1 MQLRSGRS
9 TLRRDSRNMDEFNE
23 RRKYQ
28 QEQRRIE
35 DSIYEDEVNEDKHDK
50 VIKKMKYV
58 FRMTKHLLYLNN
70 FQVTNKHS
78 FTQIVKTVMELFELF
93 RYNTDYLI
101 EYFTIIRPHDKRFPE
116 VIYNKGL
123 QICDQ
128 MFKYKRTRQEHKL
141 YLKCKEDIH
150 WVLYLLEAYI
160 LRPQ

>member
-35 DSIYEDEVNEDKHDK
+35 ESIYDEDEDNEGKHDK
-50 VIKKMKYV
+50 VIKKIKYV
-58 FRMTKHLLYLNN
+58 IRMTKHLLYLNQ
-70 FQVTNKHS
+70 FQVTNNYS
-78 FTQIVKTVMELFELF
+78 FTQKVNTVMELFELF

-101 EYFTIIRPHDKRFPE
+101 EYYTIIHPHDIRFPE
-116 VIYNKGL
+116 VIYKKGL

-128 MFKYKRTRQEHKL
+128 MLKTKRTRQEHKL

-150 WVLYLLEAYI
+150 WVLYLLHAYI
-160 LRPQ
+160 LHP